1 MASQDERIKWLKSLT
16 YSHHVPRLFHPFFWM
31 ANPESYI
38 FVSLADIE
46 YVARVDGCVN
56 SHDGCSELGIW
67 PFTDEQRAF
76 IDHFGDHIEKR
87 ALPCFG
93 NLALVPCP
101 FGRKSTCEERYI
113 MISIN

>member
-1 MASQDERIKWLKSLT
+1 MAKIPNILAPRPEAVPSLLLDGEPREL
-16 YSHHVPRLFHPFFWM
+16 HFRVPRR
-31 ANPESYI
+31 Y
-38 FVSLADIE
+38 
-46 YVARVDGCVN
+46 RVRC

-101 FGRKSTCEERYI
+101 LGRKSTCEERYI